1 MGCSQVTDVERL
13 TLAMWFS
20 RDSSHDEDS
29 NLASRRSHHLNFVS
43 MYLLPLTCTGSVIIK
58 MLIKTY
64 VLISALRGCIF
75 LLKEESCSP
84 GLHMT
89 FLFSFPFRLF
99 SSAIGNLLS
108 SRFRRAESYVPAS

>member
-75 LLKEESCSP
+75 LVYMYKK
-84 GLHMT
+84 T
-89 FLFSFPFRLF
+89 K
-99 SSAIGNLLS
+99 ILL
-108 SRFRRAESYVPAS
+108 